1 MMSMCGNFFASEA
14 SKKIMSCA
22 ARAARSFS
30 ELEESDI
37 MRKRICKLLSLLLCV
52 AMLAVP
58 TAGASGGGTQ
68 NTPQE
73 LKMLEGTLSRGTGGL
88 LSVTD
93 GSGEKTI
100 VHLSESTRVVN
111 AQTGAAAELD
121 RVKDGETVRMYVRP
135 AMTLLPPAE
144 AVAVLALC
152 GLSKSTP
159 APTYQQA
166 VAVDAVDESGITVT
180 TSKGG
185 QMTVSSSAKVMPYQ
199 TKNVVTYRD
208 LIPGSWFL
216 TWLDGGAVSRAV
228 LFPYDGLPFTDVAKD
243 YWAYDE
249 ILGVTSKGL
258 MRCNETLKFR
268 PTDALTRAEMV
279 QALYHMA
286 GCPMVIQSM
295 PDFTDVQGGGDYI
308 NALTWA
314 VGNKLV
320 GGYKDNTFRPDT
332 PVTRQQMA
340 VFLYR
345 WEQHRGGGFKG
356 AWMFLLD
363 YPDRD
368 SISDYAYEGV
378 AWCTTNGILTGRAD
392 GTLAPGTT
400 VTRAAAAAM
409 MQRYLSRQASAQS
422 TD

>member
-1 MMSMCGNFFASEA
+1 MSFAA
-14 SKKIMSCA
+14 GA
-22 ARAARSFS
+22 AISFS
-30 ELEESDI
+30 EQEECEI
-37 MRKRICKLLSLLLCV
+37 MRKRIFRLLSLLLCV

-58 TAGASGGGTQ
+58 AAGAAGSGTQ
-68 NTPQE
+68 SAPLG
-73 LKMLEGTLSRGTGGL
+73 LKLLEGTLARGTDDL
-88 LSVTD
+88 LSLTD
-93 GSGEKTI
+93 GSGEVTI
-100 VHLSESTRVVN
+100 IRLSETTRVVN
-111 AQTGAAAELD
+111 AQTGEMAKLD
-121 RVKDGETVRMYVRP
+121 GVEDGETVRIYVGP
-135 AMTLLPPAE
+135 VMALSYPPQA
-144 AVAVLALC
+144 AAVLILC
-152 GLSKSTP
+152 GLSKDAP
-159 APTYQQA
+159 APTYQQVA
-166 VAVDAVDESGITVT
+166 AVDAVDESGITVT
-180 TSKGG
+180 TSEGR
-185 QMTVSSSAKVMPYQ
+185 QMTVSASAKVTPYQ

-208 LIPGSWFL
+208 LIPGTWFL
-216 TWLDGGAVSRAV
+216 TWPDGAAVSRAV

-243 YWAYDE
+243 YWAYDD

-258 MRCNETLKFR
+258 MRCDETLEFR
-268 PTDALTRAEMV
+268 PAAALTREEMV

-286 GCPMVIQSM
+286 GCPMVIQSI
-295 PDFTDVQGGGDYI
+295 PDFTDVQGGGEYI

-320 GGYKDNTFRPDT
+320 GGYGDNTFRPDA

-345 WEQHRGGGFKG
+345 WEQHRGGGFQG

-392 GTLAPGTT
+392 GTLAPGAV

-409 MQRYLSRQASAQS
+409 MQRYLNHQAAAQS
-422 TD
+422 AD

>member
-1 MMSMCGNFFASEA
+1 
-14 SKKIMSCA
+14 
-22 ARAARSFS
+22 
-30 ELEESDI
+30 
-37 MRKRICKLLSLLLCV
+37 MRKRISKLLALLLCV

-58 TAGASGGGTQ
+58 AAGANDVETQ
-68 NTPQE
+68 SAPVG
-73 LKMLEGTLSRGTGGL
+73 LKLLEGTLSRGTDGL
-88 LSVTD
+88 LRLTD

-100 VHLSESTRVVN
+100 VHLGESTYVVN
-111 AQTGAAAELD
+111 AQTGAAAVLD
-121 RVKDGETVRMYVRP
+121 SVKDGEAVRMYVRP

-144 AVAVLALC
+144 AVAVLVLC
-152 GLSKSTP
+152 ELPKGTP
-159 APTYQQA
+159 APTYQQVA
-166 VAVDAVDESGITVT
+166 AVDAVDESGITVT
-180 TSKGG
+180 TSEGV
-185 QMTVSSSAKVMPYQ
+185 QMTVSSSTAVTPYQ

-208 LIPGSWFL
+208 LIPGTWFL
-216 TWLDGGAVSRAV
+216 TWLDGAAVSRTV
-228 LFPYDGLPFTDVAKD
+228 LFPYDSLPFTDVVKD
-243 YWAYDE
+243 CWAYDD

-258 MRCNETLKFR
+258 MRCDKTLEFR
-268 PTDALTRAEMV
+268 PGDALTRAEMV

-320 GGYKDNTFRPDT
+320 GGYGDNTFRPDA

-345 WEQHRGGGFKG
+345 WEVYRGGGFQG
-356 AWMFLLD
+356 MWMLLLG

-368 SISDYAYEGV
+368 SISAYAYKGV
-378 AWCTTNGILTGRAD
+378 AWCTVSGILTGRSD
-392 GTLAPGTT
+392 GTLAPGAA

-409 MQRYLSRQASAQS
+409 MQRYLNHQTDAQS
-422 TD
+422 AG

>member
-1 MMSMCGNFFASEA
+1 
-14 SKKIMSCA
+14 
-22 ARAARSFS
+22 
-30 ELEESDI
+30 
-37 MRKRICKLLSLLLCV
+37 MRKRIFKLLSLLVCI

-58 TAGASGGGTQ
+58 AAGASGGGTQ
-68 NTPQE
+68 SAPLG
-73 LKMLEGTLSRGTGGL
+73 LKLLEGTLSRGTDGL
-88 LSVTD
+88 LSLTD

-100 VHLSESTRVVN
+100 VHLSESTRVLN
-111 AQTGAAAELD
+111 AQTGAAVEMD
-121 RVKDGETVRMYVRP
+121 RVEDGETVQMYFRP

-144 AVAVLALC
+144 TVAVLILCALP
-152 GLSKSTP
+152 KETP
-159 APTYQQA
+159 APTYQQVA
-166 VAVDAVDESGITVT
+166 AVDAVDESGITVT
-180 TSKGG
+180 TSEGG
-185 QMTVSSSAKVMPYQ
+185 RMTVSSSAKVTSYQ

-208 LIPGSWFL
+208 LIPGTWSL
-216 TWLDGGAVSRAV
+216 TWLDGGAVSRVV
-228 LFPYDGLPFTDVAKD
+228 LLPYDGLPFTDVAKD
-243 YWAYDE
+243 YWAYDD

-258 MRCNETLKFR
+258 MRCGDALEFR

-279 QALYHMA
+279 QGLYHMA

-295 PDFTDVQGGGDYI
+295 PNFTDVQGGGDYI

-320 GGYKDNTFRPDT
+320 GGYGDNTFRPDA

-345 WEQHRGGGFKG
+345 WEQHRGGGFQG

-368 SISDYAYEGV
+368 SISEYAYEGV
-378 AWCTTNGILTGRAD
+378 AWCTTNGILAGRAD
-392 GTLAPGTT
+392 GTLAPGAA

-409 MQRYLSRQASAQS
+409 MQRYLNHQATAQS
-422 TD
+422 AG